1 MARHR
6 REPSVRAVIVE
17 SSRRL
22 WWTMES
28 FWHIAAPDVCDGMSA
43 VAKADTAFQG
53 ASVGPAV
60 INRVLTMRVA

>member
-17 SSRRL
+17 SNRRL

-43 VAKADTAFQG
+43 VGESRHRIPG